1 MTETKRHPDWSVAAP
16 DTEAPELDD
25 PPIPWDDWGPK
36 AQERTLRPLAELFTE
51 LDKWKKDFGRD
62 L

>member
-1 MTETKRHPDWSVAAP
+1 MKPKRHPDWSVAAP

-25 PPIPWDDWGPK
+25 PPEPWDDCGIK
-36 AQERTLRPLAELFTE
+36 AQLKTLRPLDELFTE
-51 LDKWKKDFGRD
+51 LDKWNRDFGRD

>member
-1 MTETKRHPDWSVAAP
+1 MTETKRHPDWSIAAP

-25 PPIPWDDWGPK
+25 PPEPWDDWGPK

-51 LDKWKKDFGRD
+51 LDK
-62 L
+62 